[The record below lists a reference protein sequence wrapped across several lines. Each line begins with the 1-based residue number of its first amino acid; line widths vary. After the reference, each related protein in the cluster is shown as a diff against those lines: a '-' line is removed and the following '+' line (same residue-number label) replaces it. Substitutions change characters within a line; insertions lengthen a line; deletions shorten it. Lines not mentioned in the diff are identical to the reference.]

1 MVIVVS
7 LQSVTSFTLP
17 DVSIVNLLLGNY
29 FFNNSSTQVAT
40 EISLPYAVSV
50 SEDCSLKRSLSVR
63 MA

>member
-7 LQSVTSFTLP
+7 LQSVTSFTFP

-40 EISLPYAVSV
+40 HISLPYAVSIR
-50 SEDCSLKRSLSVR
+50 EDGSLKRSLSVR